1 MQTELRK
8 HQHTLI
14 TYGTGTILFGLWR
27 LAKSVVYLVFDR
39 SEESLSYMIEQLAPS
54 EERGIMFV
62 LAISLVSS
70 VFLVDMIF
78 RWAAGRSAQKI
89 GTGKKTI
96 KLGFMITSLYIAAVD
111 GFEFVSG
118 IQNIIAGEFM
128 QLDKLLTL
136 LVDITSFIIVLQM
149 IYAAFMVGKLSK
161 AIELEGAA
169 AAGSGK

>member
-14 TYGTGTILFGLWR
+14 TYGTGTILFGLWS

-54 EERGIMFV
+54 EERGLMFV

-70 VFLVDMIF
+70 VFLLIDMLF
-78 RWAAGRSAQKI
+78 RWVAGSSARKI
-89 GTGKKTI
+89 GTGMKI
-96 KLGFMITSLYIAAVD
+96 KPSFVIASLYIVAVD

-118 IQNIIAGEFM
+118 IQSILAGEFM
-128 QLDKLLTL
+128 QLDKILTL
-136 LVDITSFIIVLQM
+136 LVDITSFIIVVQM